1 MEYVKVTFPTRRL
14 VYIDDEENGYTND
27 VLRVEAGTHVFEL
40 GHLANFRPTFRRV
53 TVQDTTVLEP
63 LEIEFFRKDGE

>member
-14 VYIDDEENGYTND
+14 VYIDEEENGHTNE

-40 GHLANFRPTFRRV
+40 GNRANFRPASRKV

-63 LEIEFFRKDGE
+63 LEIPFYRKDSA